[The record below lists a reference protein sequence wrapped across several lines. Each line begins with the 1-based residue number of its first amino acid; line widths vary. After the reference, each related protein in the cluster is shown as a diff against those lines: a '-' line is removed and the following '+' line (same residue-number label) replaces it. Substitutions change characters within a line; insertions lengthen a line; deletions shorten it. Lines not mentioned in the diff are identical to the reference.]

1 MTFQATCTSSNGGV
15 TGTASGASSPIT
27 VSSIT
32 NGKAYTCTVVTSHV
46 LGTSAPSSASPSIVV
61 GVPGTPL
68 APSSVVQGNGQA
80 TVTWA
85 APAANG
91 APLSAYV
98 ITPYIGTTAQTALL
112 APASSTTA
120 TVGSLTN
127 GATYTFRVTAANSYG
142 LGGQSPSSASVVVGT
157 AAAPPTASATPGNG
171 IAALSWTAPNT
182 NGSAIT
188 GYQITT
194 IKDGVAQ
201 APQLIA
207 GTGTTKS
214 MTGLT
219 NGATYTFAVAAV
231 NARGTGPAT
240 QTAPIIVGTPTAP
253 PLVTATGGAGSGH
266 GDVVGVDEQRVGAH
280 GLHRDAG
287 EERGRA
293 VADHGERHDH
303 DPAGDRA
310 HLRRELRV
318 PGRGHERSWQRSGR
332 SLQRGH
338 PDVMSAGCR
347 CHGWCRQ
354 PERHPPGGRAPRP
367 VSPTR
372 T

>member
-32 NGKAYTCTVVTSHV
+32 NGKAYTCKVVTSHV

-98 ITPYIGTTAQTALL
+98 ITPYIGNTAQTALL

-127 GATYTFRVTAANSYG
+127 GATYTFRITAANSYG

-171 IAALSWTAPNT
+171 IAALSWTAPNN

-194 IKDGVAQ
+194 TMNGVAQ

-219 NGATYTFAVAAV
+219 NGATYIVRRRCGQRPRDGSGDGDRPDHRRDADGTAA
-231 NARGTGPAT
+231 RHGDGWFR
-240 QTAPIIVGTPTAP
+240 
-253 PLVTATGGAGSGH
+253 SGH
-266 GDVVGVDEQRVGAH
+266 GDVVGGDEQRLGAH

-287 EERGRA
+287 EERGRT
-293 VADHGERHDH
+293 VSDHGERHDH
-303 DPAGDRA
+303 DPPGHRA
-310 HLRRELRV
+310 HARRQLRV
-318 PGRGHERSWQRSGR
+318 PGRGHERSWQRPGR
-332 SLQRGH
+332 S
-338 PDVMSAGCR
+338 A
-347 CHGWCRQ
+347 
-354 PERHPPGGRAPRP
+354 
-367 VSPTR
+367 PTR
-372 T
+372 SP